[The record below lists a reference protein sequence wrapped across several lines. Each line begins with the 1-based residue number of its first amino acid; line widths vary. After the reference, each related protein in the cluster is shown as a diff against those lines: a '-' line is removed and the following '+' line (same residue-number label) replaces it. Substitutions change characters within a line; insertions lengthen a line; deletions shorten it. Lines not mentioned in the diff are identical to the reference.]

1 MTQLLLSFIQ
11 NALKNRVSHCH
22 GNIDTHFEGVSINS
36 RTIKPG
42 EIFFALKGERLD
54 GHQFVEQVFQ
64 RGGTLA
70 VVNRDYQP
78 FSSRTFHAFIFV
90 DDTLKALHDLSRNY
104 LQSLPARR
112 IALTGS
118 SGKTTTKEL
127 IRHVLSAVLGEE
139 TVYASSGNQNNHFG
153 VPLSIFSINPK
164 HQIAILEMGMNHFG
178 EITTLAQIIKPSI
191 GLIVNMGTAHAGNLG
206 GPDGVA
212 KAKAELYE
220 ALTVSDI
227 AIVNADD
234 PRCLRE
240 ATAKVKGKQIRFGK
254 APWADIRIE
263 STEPTW
269 GKSNGQQSRSLG
281 MHITL
286 VFQNKKETAWL
297 PLLGVHNAQNA
308 AAAVAVAMALN
319 LDFKTAVHG
328 LSSMQAVHGRLEAH
342 ALSNGALLID
352 DTYNANPESM
362 EAGLSVLS
370 AWENRRRVAI
380 LGEMAELGENAYAIH
395 RTIGAACVQKNVDL
409 LLACGPNAKAYGEGA
424 IATGL
429 PKECFFWAQSS
440 AEIALIATSQIKN
453 NDVILVKGSR
463 FTEMEKVVIK
473 LLSL

>member
-11 NALKNRVSHCH
+11 NALKDRHSRSQ
-22 GNIDTHFEGVSINS
+22 GELAADFLGVSINS

-42 EIFFALKGERLD
+42 EIFVALKGERLD
-54 GHQFVEQVFQ
+54 GHQFIEEAF
-64 RGGTLA
+64 GLGCTLA
-70 VVNRDYQP
+70 IVDNNYQP
-78 FSSRTFHAFIFV
+78 PTSTTAHAFMFV
-90 DDTLKALHDLSRNY
+90 DDTLKALHDLSRGY
-104 LQSLPARR
+104 LQSLPAKR

-139 TVYASSGNQNNHFG
+139 AVFASSGNQNNHFG
-153 VPLSIFSINPK
+153 VPLSAFAVRQK
-164 HQIAILEMGMNHFG
+164 HQVAILEMGMNHFG
-178 EITTLAQIIKPSI
+178 EIATLAGIVKPNI

-220 ALTVSDI
+220 ALTAKDI

-240 ATAKVKGKQIRFGK
+240 AAAKVKGKQITFGK
-254 APWADIRIE
+254 APWADVRIE

-269 GKSNGQQSRSLG
+269 GKSNGQQSKSLG

-297 PLLGVHNAQNA
+297 SLLGVHNAQNA

-319 LDFKTAVHG
+319 LDFKTAVQG
-328 LSSMQAVHGRLEAH
+328 LSAMQAVHGRLEVHTLA
-342 ALSNGALLID
+342 NGALLID
-352 DTYNANPESM
+352 DTYNANPESI

-370 AWENRRRVAI
+370 TWKNHRHVAI
-380 LGEMAELGENAYAIH
+380 LGEMAELGENSYAIH

-409 LLACGPNAKAYGEGA
+409 LLACGPNAKAYGVGA
-424 IATGL
+424 IAAGL
-429 PKECFFWAQSS
+429 AKECFFWAQNS
-440 AEIALIATSQIKN
+440 AEIALIAASQIKN

-463 FTEMEKVVIK
+463 FTEMEKVVTK